1 MTSNYCCK
9 ELEQH
14 LREKEVGIVYDRT
27 SRWYGIKILDGGSS
41 SQTIHYCPWCG
52 TKLPKDLSDE
62 LGKIVFEE
70 LELDGF
76 DDPRLPEEFKSDEW
90 WKKRGF

>member
-1 MTSNYCCK
+1 MKKFCCYTLKRSLDEGEVYINYD
-9 ELEQH
+9 Q
-14 LREKEVGIVYDRT
+14 V
-27 SRWYGIKILDGGSS
+27 SRSYGIAIRGLDNAVIS
-41 SQTIHYCPWCG
+41 INYCPWCG

-62 LGKIVFEE
+62 LGKIIFEE

-90 WKKRGF
+90 WKKRGL